1 MTASNIG
8 MLNGLLMNF
17 GTDVFRFSR
26 RPTTSLAPVFAHA
39 RVRATTAH
47 ESTEHVERQE
57 RQALRI
63 WRAPAVDES
72 SALPRID
79 ERPALRAASA
89 RRAPT
94 PGPAPRKRRARGLLN
109 GTSHVDPH

>member
-1 MTASNIG
+1 MTTSNIG

-79 ERPALRAASA
+79 EQAALRAASA
-89 RRAPT
+89 RRA
-94 PGPAPRKRRARGLLN
+94 APQHLDPRRENVARGAY
-109 GTSHVDPH
+109 